1 MTLNDLK
8 SGEKGVIT
16 FISLDEKTTQRLTD
30 MGVTIGVEVIVLRR
44 APLGDPIEILV
55 RGYRLSI
62 RKNTALKIQ
71 INK

>member
-16 FISLDEKTTQRLTD
+16 FISLDKKTTQRLTD
-30 MGVTIGVEVIVLRR
+30 MGVTSGVEVKVLRR

-62 RKNTALKIQ
+62 RKNTAVKIQ

>member
-30 MGVTIGVEVIVLRR
+30 MGVTSGVEVKVLRR
-44 APLGDPIEILV
+44 APLGDAIEILV

-62 RKNTALKIQ
+62 RKNTAVKIQ